1 MSLHDA
7 LNVSLPRCIIG
18 KATFVPRPGE
28 LILVVGRLKN
38 FVHEALPSKVGVFRE
53 LIKSISLLNRFI
65 HITLPAKLI
74 QRG

>member
-1 MSLHDA
+1 MSFHDTV
-7 LNVSLPRCIIG
+7 NVSLPRCVIG
-18 KATFVPRPGE
+18 KKTFVPRPDA
-28 LILVVGRLKN
+28 LVAAASQLAF
-38 FVHEALPSKVGVFRE
+38 FVNQVLPSKVGNFRE